1 MTDTDRDI
9 IEVFETG
16 VRNCNSCSYGI
27 TTQKRKVL
35 DVIHRKDAEIRR
47 LENEIKEINRIE
59 RENELQALEENK
71 ENAKMFLQSIE
82 RAKSE
87 AIKEFAEKLKES
99 IYVRENGFDVSDI
112 ILLTRIDNSIDNL
125 VKEMTEGN
133 KNGNK

>member
-1 MTDTDRDI
+1 MTDRDI

-35 DVIHRKDAEIRR
+35 DLIHRKDAEIRR
-47 LENEIKEINRIE
+47 LE
-59 RENELQALEENK
+59 K
-71 ENAKMFLQSIE
+71 ENANQKAILEAIDNEMLPLPFETDFDKAIKT
-82 RAKSE
+82 AKSE
-87 AIKEFAEKLKES
+87 AIKAFAERLKES

-112 ILLTRIDNSIDNL
+112 ILLTRIDNSIDDL

>member
-1 MTDTDRDI
+1 MTDRDI

-35 DVIHRKDAEIRR
+35 DLIHRQDAKIRR

-71 ENAKMFLQSIE
+71 ENAKMFLQLIE

-87 AIKEFAEKLKES
+87 AIKEFAERLKES